1 MKDRPADMETRYREM
16 VTRVHGESGLSA
28 LDLFRHLAITY
39 HVVENLAEKQV
50 ARYNLSL
57 AKMRILWW
65 LKMRDDEGIEGGGL
79 LPSELSRFQ
88 GVTPNTMSSL
98 LTSLRESGLI
108 EQINHPQDR
117 RKRIIKITPDGLDL
131 LKQVGP
137 EHTNFLRELFAD
149 LSEEER
155 HILITLLK
163 NITFSVKNRAVCENV
178 GAERPR

>member
-1 MKDRPADMETRYREM
+1 MKDRPADMESRYREM

-50 ARYNLSL
+50 SRYGLSL

-65 LKMRDDEGIEGGGL
+65 LKMRDDEDIEGGGL

-108 EQINHPQDR
+108 EQINHPLDR
-117 RKRIIKITPDGLDL
+117 RKRIIRITTSGLDL

-137 EHTNFLRELFAD
+137 EHANFLREMFAD

-163 NITFSVKNRAVCENV
+163 KITFSVRNRPACDEV
-178 GAERPR
+178 GAERPK